1 MRRAKIVAT
10 LGPATSRYDDIMAVL
25 AAGAIIFR
33 MNLSHGARDVHE
45 EIYSTVRR
53 ASDDAGRPIG
63 VLVDLQGPK
72 IRLEKFVDGP
82 HELKNGDTF
91 TITTR
96 DVEGTKELVGT
107 TYKGL
112 PGDVRPGDTLLID
125 DGKEVGRVEG
135 YAGEDFF
142 WGLLEMM
149 IKDAG
154 LTVSG

>member
-10 LGPATSRYDDIMAVL
+10 LGPATSSYDDVMAVL
-25 AAGAIIFR
+25 DAGANIFR

-53 ASDDAGRPIG
+53 AADDSGKPIG

-72 IRLEKFVDGP
+72 IRLEKFADGP

-96 DVEGTKELVGT
+96 DVEGTKDLVGT
-107 TYKGL
+107 TYKGAT
-112 PGDVRPGDTLLID
+112 R
-125 DGKEVGRVEG
+125 GRS
-135 YAGEDFF
+135 
-142 WGLLEMM
+142 
-149 IKDAG
+149 
-154 LTVSG
+154 TR